1 VLVIEKNRDSEEIMS
16 KPYHVSIRFALSLI
30 TPFMVWAVMVF
41 SPFHVWGQTESV
53 FKPAIIYEFSGKKGD
68 KGFIDLVRKGAQQ
81 AKQEI
86 GIDYEEFQIE
96 AGHDRMKMFHEILR
110 QGFTHVIAVG
120 FQNMVP
126 VLTIADKYPEIK
138 FTVIDGIIPP
148 IYNNVQSISFKDHEG
163 AFLVGVIAASVSQGN
178 KLGFI
183 GGMDVPLINNFA
195 LGFYQ
200 GAKYVNADVELVRDI
215 VGNDPSAWNNP
226 ERAKTLAKKQYNDG
240 VSVIFA
246 AAGGSSIGV
255 LEAAEE
261 MGHYAIGVDTNQNSL
276 FPGAVITSMV
286 KRVDKAVYET
296 LTSTYSGKWKPGIK
310 YLGLREGALDYA
322 VDVNNK
328 DVITLDIIDKVEAA
342 KDKIVRGAL
351 QVEVYTPY

>member
-1 VLVIEKNRDSEEIMS
+1 MTS
-16 KPYHVSIRFALSLI
+16 YHAQIRFASLLLA
-30 TPFMVWAVMVF
+30 FMTIGVWIGGFF
-41 SPFHVWGQTESV
+41 SQTLAADAT

-68 KGFIDLVRKGAQQ
+68 KGFIDLMHKGVAQ
-81 AKQEI
+81 AKQEV
-86 GIDYEEFQIE
+86 GIESAEFQIE
-96 AGHDRMKMFHEILR
+96 PGQDRMKVFQDILR

-126 VLTIADKYPEIK
+126 VLTVADKYPEVK

-163 AFLVGVIAASVSQGN
+163 AFLVGVIAASVSKTN

-200 GAKYVNADVELVRDI
+200 GAKYVNKDVELVRDI
-215 VGNDPSAWNNP
+215 VGNTPEAWNNP
-226 ERAKTLAKKQYNDG
+226 ERAKSLARKQYNDG
-240 VSVIFA
+240 VTVIFA

-255 LEAAEE
+255 LEAADE

-296 LTSTYSGKWKPGIK
+296 LISTYSGKWKPGIK
-310 YLGLREGALDYA
+310 YLGLREGALDYS
-322 VDVNNK
+322 VDIYNK
-328 DVITLDIIDKVEAA
+328 DLLTLDIINKVEEA
-342 KDKIVRGAL
+342 KDKIVRGSL

>member
-1 VLVIEKNRDSEEIMS
+1 MVM
-16 KPYHVSIRFALSLI
+16 YHTQIRFASLL
-30 TPFMVWAVMVF
+30 MACVALCVMAASAVA
-41 SPFHVWGQTESV
+41 SDTT

-68 KGFIDLVRKGAQQ
+68 KGFIDLMHKGVTQ
-81 AKQEI
+81 AKQEV
-86 GIDYEEFQIE
+86 GIESAEFQIE
-96 AGHDRMKMFHEILR
+96 PGHDRMKVFQDILR

-126 VLTIADKYPEIK
+126 VLTVADKYPEVK

-163 AFLVGVIAASVSQGN
+163 AFLVGVIAASISKGN

-200 GAKYVNADVELVRDI
+200 GAKYVNKDVELVRDI
-215 VGNDPSAWNNP
+215 VGSTPEAWNNP
-226 ERAKTLAKKQYNDG
+226 ERAKSLARKQYNDG

-255 LEAAEE
+255 LEAADE

-276 FPGAVITSMV
+276 FPGAVVTSMV

-296 LTSTYSGKWKPGIK
+296 LISTYSGRWKPGIK
-310 YLGLREGALDYA
+310 YLGLREGALDYS
-322 VDVNNK
+322 VDLYNK
-328 DVITLDIIDKVEAA
+328 DLVTLDIINKVEEA
-342 KDKIVRGAL
+342 KDKIVRGTL